1 MGKSSRESWSVV
13 PLIAGAL
20 LTLAGTDSV
29 VAHDSPE
36 HVVEVLTARIRSDG
50 PRPELLWRRAT
61 EYRALGEPAMAEK
74 DLKLALRRQRDF
86 EQARID
92 LSRVQLALGKTNAAL
107 RTIRPSAGRSRLFGA
122 RKAPAVS
129 PMVQIVHA
137 EVLQAAGRTAEALAE
152 CNRALAADGFLNPE
166 WYLIRCHLQY
176 RLGEFRA
183 AADGLAE
190 GVRQTGNAVL
200 EAEWID
206 ALIDAGQ
213 LEEAGPRVAIHLEE
227 SRCRASWLIRRG
239 RIGAA
244 RGLSAAAQ
252 ADFLAA
258 ILELNSRL
266 RLDRPDF
273 SLLAERGLAYA
284 LLGDLQL
291 ARKDLASARA
301 RGADDWTLQRL
312 ERVLEGV

>member
-1 MGKSSRESWSVV
+1 MVKGFRECGCALRLS
-13 PLIAGAL
+13 AAAL
-20 LTLAGTDSV
+20 LSFAAIGRG

-36 HVVEVLTARIRSDG
+36 HVVEVLTARIHADG

-61 EYRALGEPAMAEK
+61 EYRALGEPALAEK
-74 DLKLALRRQRDF
+74 DLKLALRRQQDF

-107 RTIRPSAGRSRLFGA
+107 RTIRPSSGAGWLFGG
-122 RKAPAVS
+122 RKAEPVS

-137 EVLQAAGRTAEALAE
+137 EILQAAGRPAEALVE

-176 RLGEFRA
+176 RLGQFRA

-213 LEEAGPRVAIHLEE
+213 LEEAGPRVAIHLSE
-227 SRCRASWLIRRG
+227 SRCQASWLIRRG

-244 RGLSAAAQ
+244 QGLSAAAQ

-284 LLGDLQL
+284 LLGDVQL

-312 ERVLEGV
+312 ERVLEGA